1 MHNKGYV
8 NFIGLANQM
17 APFGRD
23 IMYTVVYLPFWHKL
37 KIFFDFVKLLKLY
50 LLFMPKF

>member
-1 MHNKGYV
+1 
-8 NFIGLANQM
+8 M

-37 KIFFDFVKLLKLY
+37 KIFFDFVELLKFY
-50 LLFMPKF
+50 LLFMPKILIKSKFPTNEVK